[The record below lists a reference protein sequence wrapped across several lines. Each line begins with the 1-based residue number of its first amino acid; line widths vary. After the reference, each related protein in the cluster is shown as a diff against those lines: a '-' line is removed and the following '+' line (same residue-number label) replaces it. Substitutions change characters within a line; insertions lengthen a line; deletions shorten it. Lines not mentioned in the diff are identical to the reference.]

1 MGKLIMMMNF
11 TLDGVVQAPGGKDE
25 DTRGGFQHGG
35 WATPYG
41 AMQSK
46 EVMSSGMDFGALLFG
61 RQTYET
67 FYSYWPHQPQ
77 NPMTDMLN
85 TMTKYVAS
93 TTLEAPLPWQNSILL
108 KGEITDAINEV
119 KAQSDKDILI
129 MGSANLLKS
138 LMHHRLVDSF
148 VFLIHPL
155 VLGSG
160 QSLATYDDSPVTL
173 RLVDTKSTDTGVIV
187 AIYEPESASEG

>member
-25 DTRGGFQHGG
+25 DTRGDFQHGG
-35 WATPYG
+35 WAAPYG

-46 EVMSSGMDFGALLFG
+46 EVISGGMDFGALLFG
-61 RQTYET
+61 RWTYEN
-67 FYSYWPHQPQ
+67 FYGYWPHQPH

-85 TMTKYVAS
+85 NMTKYVAS
-93 TTLEAPLPWQNSILL
+93 TTLEDPLPWQNSILL
-108 KGEITDAINEV
+108 KGEIADAIHEV
-119 KAQSDKDILI
+119 KAQSGKDILI
-129 MGSANLLKS
+129 MGSAILLKS
-138 LMHHRLVDSF
+138 LMHHHLVDSF

-160 QSLATYDDSPVTL
+160 QSLTTYNEIPVSL